1 MGVFGGTGNKPRS
14 FNPKKHKWVV
24 LNILEVVT
32 GKSRKTLL
40 NICSKEKYDFS
51 SNEDIKR
58 YLDKFYHITK

>member
-1 MGVFGGTGNKPRS
+1 MGVFGNGGSKITAL
-14 FNPKKHKWVV
+14 NPKKHKWVV